1 MFTHLLVPLDGS
13 PLAACAL
20 PHAIAFARTFGAK
33 VTVVRVLA
41 APSSGAP
48 TDSFDWEL
56 HKAEAEAYLDSIA
69 QALQAAGVC
78 PETVVLEGQ
87 PAHLIVNYVQRNQVD
102 LVILS
107 SHGDSGLT
115 GWNIG
120 SVAQKILLRAHV
132 SCLLVRAYHPL
143 QTARTDLRYQRLL
156 VPLDGSLRA
165 ECALPVA
172 STLAQFNQA
181 ELWLAY
187 VVRRP
192 DLPHY
197 LPLTPEEQT
206 MVEQLL
212 LRNRSAVA
220 QHLEQL
226 RAQWPAVTA
235 IHLLTNGAVAATLD
249 ALTAAEQIDLVIL
262 SAHGYSGGNQW
273 PYGSVTTNFIVY
285 GRAPLLLIQD
295 LPAGCLPQVGEV
307 AAQETDGPLYTASE
321 RQPAHYTTG

>member
-20 PHAIAFARTFGAK
+20 PHAIAFARAFGAK
-33 VTVVRVLA
+33 VTLVRVLA
-41 APSSGAP
+41 VPSSGAP
-48 TDSFDWEL
+48 TDSFDWQL
-56 HKAEAEAYLDSIA
+56 HKAEAEAYLDGIA
-69 QALQAAGVC
+69 QALQVAGIF

-87 PAHLIVNYVQRNQVD
+87 PAHLIVNYVQRNQID

-107 SHGDSGLT
+107 SHGESGLT

-132 SCLLVRAYHPL
+132 SCLLIRAYQPL
-143 QTARTDLRYQRLL
+143 QTERTDLRYHRLL

-172 STLAQFNQA
+172 TTLAQYYQA
-181 ELWLAY
+181 ALSLAH
-187 VVRRP
+187 VVRQP

-206 MVEQLL
+206 LAEELL
-212 LRNRSAVA
+212 QRNRSAVS

-226 RAQWPAVTA
+226 RAQWPAVTE
-235 IHLLTNGAVAATLD
+235 IHLLTNSAVAATLD
-249 ALTAAEQIDLVIL
+249 ALTVHAQIDLVIL
-262 SAHGYSGGNQW
+262 SAHGYSGGSQW

-295 LPAGCLPQVGEV
+295 LPAGCLPLVGEV
-307 AAQETDGPLYTASE
+307 AAQETDGPLYTA
-321 RQPAHYTTG
+321 RGRLPAHYTTV

>member
-20 PHAIAFARTFGAK
+20 PHAIAFARAFGAK
-33 VTVVRVLA
+33 VTLVRVLA
-41 APSSGAP
+41 VPSSGAP
-48 TDSFDWEL
+48 TDSFDWQL
-56 HKAEAEAYLDSIA
+56 HKAEAEAYLDGIA
-69 QALQAAGVC
+69 QALQVAGIF

-87 PAHLIVNYVQRNQVD
+87 PAHLIVNYVQRNQID

-107 SHGDSGLT
+107 SHGESGLT

-132 SCLLVRAYHPL
+132 SCLLIRAYQPL
-143 QTARTDLRYQRLL
+143 QTERTDLRYHRLL

-172 STLAQFNQA
+172 TTLAQYYQA
-181 ELWLAY
+181 ALSLAH
-187 VVRRP
+187 VVRQP

-206 MVEQLL
+206 LAEELL
-212 LRNRSAVA
+212 QRNRSAVF

-235 IHLLTNGAVAATLD
+235 IHLLTNSAVAATLD
-249 ALTAAEQIDLVIL
+249 ALTVHAQVDLVIL
-262 SAHGYSGGNQW
+262 SAHGYSGGSQW

-295 LPAGCLPQVGEV
+295 LPAGCLPLVGEV
-307 AAQETDGPLYTASE
+307 AAQETDGPLYTA
-321 RQPAHYTTG
+321 RGRLPAHYTTV

>member
-20 PHAIAFARTFGAK
+20 PHAIAFARAFGAK
-33 VTVVRVLA
+33 VTLVRVLA
-41 APSSGAP
+41 VPAAGAP
-48 TDSFDWEL
+48 TDSFDWQL
-56 HKAEAEAYLDSIA
+56 HKAEAEAYLDGIA
-69 QALQAAGVC
+69 QALQVAGIF

-87 PAHLIVNYVQRNQVD
+87 PADLIVNYVQRNQID

-107 SHGDSGLT
+107 SHGESGLT

-132 SCLLVRAYHPL
+132 SCLLIRAYQPL
-143 QTARTDLRYQRLL
+143 QTERTDLRYHRLL

-172 STLAQFNQA
+172 TTLAQYYQA
-181 ELWLAY
+181 ALTLAH
-187 VVRRP
+187 VVRQP

-206 MVEQLL
+206 LVEQLL
-212 LRNRSAVA
+212 QRNRSAVA

-226 RAQWPAVTA
+226 RVQWPAVTA
-235 IHLLTNGAVAATLD
+235 IHLLTNSAVAATLD
-249 ALTAAEQIDLVIL
+249 ALTANAQIDLVIL
-262 SAHGYSGGNQW
+262 SAHGYSGGSQW

-295 LPAGCLPQVGEV
+295 LPAGCLPLVGEV
-307 AAQETDGPLYTASE
+307 AAQEIGGPLYTA
-321 RQPAHYTTG
+321 RGRLPAHYTTV

>member
-20 PHAIAFARTFGAK
+20 PHAIAFAHAFQAK
-33 VTVVRVLA
+33 VTLVRVLA
-41 APSSGAP
+41 VPPSGAP
-48 TDSFDWEL
+48 IDMFDWQL
-56 HKAEAEAYLDSIA
+56 FKAEAEAYLDGIA
-69 QALQAAGVC
+69 EHLQAAGVSTT
-78 PETVVLEGQ
+78 TVVLEGQ
-87 PAHLIVNYVQRNQVD
+87 PANMVVDYVRHNQVD

-107 SHGDSGLT
+107 SHGQSGLT

-132 SCLLVRAYHPL
+132 SCLLVRAYQPL
-143 QTARTDLRYQRLL
+143 QTERTDLSYRRLL

-165 ECALPVA
+165 ECVVPVA
-172 STLAQFNQA
+172 TTLAECYQA
-181 ELWLAY
+181 ELWLAH
-187 VVRRP
+187 VVRQP

-197 LPLTPEEQT
+197 LPLTPEEQSL
-206 MVEQLL
+206 VEQLL
-212 LRNRSAVA
+212 LRNRLAVS

-235 IHLLTNGAVAATLD
+235 IHLLTNVAVAATLD

-262 SAHGYSGGNQW
+262 SAHGYSGGSQW

-285 GRAPLLLIQD
+285 GSAPLLLVQD
-295 LPAGCLPQVGEV
+295 LPAGCPPLVGEV
-307 AAQETDGPLYTASE
+307 AAQEAGGHRFTASE
-321 RQPAHYTTG
+321 RLPAHY

>member
-1 MFTHLLVPLDGS
+1 
-13 PLAACAL
+13 
-20 PHAIAFARTFGAK
+20 
-33 VTVVRVLA
+33 
-41 APSSGAP
+41 
-48 TDSFDWEL
+48 
-56 HKAEAEAYLDSIA
+56 
-69 QALQAAGVC
+69 
-78 PETVVLEGQ
+78 
-87 PAHLIVNYVQRNQVD
+87 
-102 LVILS
+102 
-107 SHGDSGLT
+107 
-115 GWNIG
+115 
-120 SVAQKILLRAHV
+120 
-132 SCLLVRAYHPL
+132 
-143 QTARTDLRYQRLL
+143 
-156 VPLDGSLRA
+156 
-165 ECALPVA
+165 
-172 STLAQFNQA
+172 
-181 ELWLAY
+181 
-187 VVRRP
+187 
-192 DLPHY
+192 
-197 LPLTPEEQT
+197 

-307 AAQETDGPLYTASE
+307 AAQETGGPLYTASE

>member
-20 PHAIAFARTFGAK
+20 PHAIAFARAFGAK
-33 VTVVRVLA
+33 VTLVRVLA
-41 APSSGAP
+41 VPSSGAP
-48 TDSFDWEL
+48 TDSFDWQL
-56 HKAEAEAYLDSIA
+56 HKAEAEAYLDGIA
-69 QALQAAGVC
+69 QALQVAGIF

-87 PAHLIVNYVQRNQVD
+87 PAHLIVNYVQRNQID

-107 SHGDSGLT
+107 SHGESGLT

-132 SCLLVRAYHPL
+132 SCLLIRAYQPL
-143 QTARTDLRYQRLL
+143 QTERTDLRYHRLL

-172 STLAQFNQA
+172 TTLAQYYQA
-181 ELWLAY
+181 ALSLAH
-187 VVRRP
+187 VVRQP

-206 MVEQLL
+206 LAEELL
-212 LRNRSAVA
+212 QRNRSAVF

-226 RAQWPAVTA
+226 RAQWPAVTE
-235 IHLLTNGAVAATLD
+235 IHLLTNSAVAATLD
-249 ALTAAEQIDLVIL
+249 ALTVHAQVDLVIL
-262 SAHGYSGGNQW
+262 SAHGYSGGSQW

-295 LPAGCLPQVGEV
+295 LPAGCLPLVGEV
-307 AAQETDGPLYTASE
+307 AAQETDGPLYTA
-321 RQPAHYTTG
+321 RGRLPAHYTTV

>member
-20 PHAIAFARTFGAK
+20 PHAIAFVRAFGAK
-33 VTVVRVLA
+33 VTLVRVLA
-41 APSSGAP
+41 VPSSGAP
-48 TDSFDWEL
+48 TDSFDWQL
-56 HKAEAEAYLDSIA
+56 HKAEAEAYLDGIA
-69 QALQAAGVC
+69 QALQVAGIF

-87 PAHLIVNYVQRNQVD
+87 PAHLIVNYVQRNQID

-107 SHGDSGLT
+107 SHGESGLT

-132 SCLLVRAYHPL
+132 SCLLIRAYQPL
-143 QTARTDLRYQRLL
+143 QTERTDLRYHRLL

-172 STLAQFNQA
+172 TTLAQYYQSA
-181 ELWLAY
+181 LSLAH
-187 VVRRP
+187 VVRQP

-206 MVEQLL
+206 LAEELL
-212 LRNRSAVA
+212 QRNRSAVF

-226 RAQWPAVTA
+226 RAQWPAVTE
-235 IHLLTNGAVAATLD
+235 IHLLTNSAVAATLD
-249 ALTAAEQIDLVIL
+249 ALTVHAQVDLVIL
-262 SAHGYSGGNQW
+262 SAHGYSGGSQW

-295 LPAGCLPQVGEV
+295 LPAGCLPLVGEV
-307 AAQETDGPLYTASE
+307 AAQETDGPLYTA
-321 RQPAHYTTG
+321 RGRLPAHYTTV